1 MLEIRPPVPIGKGQ
15 ATRELLRRAP
25 VRTAV
30 FGGDDA
36 TDLDVFDTLGELRS
50 EGVLET
56 AVCVG
61 VRSEEGPAAIVE
73 RADLVV
79 DGTEGFAQVL
89 EVLAGHATG

>member
-1 MLEIRPPVPIGKGQ
+1 V
-15 ATRELLRRAP
+15 RA
-25 VRTAV
+25 AV

-36 TDLDVFDTLGELRS
+36 TDLDVFDVLNELRS

-61 VRSEEGPAAIVE
+61 VRSDEGPAAIVD

-79 DGTEGFAQVL
+79 DGTPGFVQVL
-89 EVLAGHATG
+89 EVLAG